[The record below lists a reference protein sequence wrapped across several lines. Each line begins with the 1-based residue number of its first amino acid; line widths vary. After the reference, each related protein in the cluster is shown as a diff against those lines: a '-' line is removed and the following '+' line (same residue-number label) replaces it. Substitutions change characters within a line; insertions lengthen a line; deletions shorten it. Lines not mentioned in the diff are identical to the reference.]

1 MDHWPD
7 PARGRIG
14 WQTLLSAGQTD
25 SNSLVAGVAT
35 LQAGDDLLAH
45 HHPQAE
51 IYFGLEGCG
60 TVMIDG
66 VPHDLSPGVLL
77 FIPGGTVHALPPVT
91 GTLRFLYAFA
101 TDSFADVAYSFV

>member
-7 PARGRIG
+7 AIRGSIG
-14 WQTLLSAGQTD
+14 WQTLLCAGKTD

-35 LQAGDDLLAH
+35 LQVGDDLAAH
-45 HHPQAE
+45 SHPQAE
-51 IYFGLEGCG
+51 LYFGLEGSG

-77 FIPGGTVHALPPVT
+77 FIPGGAVHAVPPAT
-91 GTLRFLYAFA
+91 GPLRFLYAFA
-101 TDSFADVAYSFV
+101 TNSFADVAYQFV